1 MRTGEVE
8 IGRWRVVAAASWEL
22 SRLIALMRGRRGLTW
37 PQGRDHVFQEPPT
50 GPGAL
55 HQFNTCC
62 SLVVPLC
69 SLVQNFNDIS
79 TGNRV
84 LDPYIRGPC
93 GGYTLQLGNK
103 HFCHRGVDHWS
114 VKTDSIHA
122 FGKIAVIC
130 CLSTSKSSEQ
140 QGQGAVSLNKWC

>member
-79 TGNRV
+79 TGNR
-84 LDPYIRGPC
+84 GPPFRQFWS
-93 GGYTLQLGNK
+93 TQTHLQQI
-103 HFCHRGVDHWS
+103 DH
-114 VKTDSIHA
+114 IA
-122 FGKIAVIC
+122 FVPSPSGHGWVQGMKVFIFLFFL
-130 CLSTSKSSEQ
+130 LSFPNEGWDFTKE
-140 QGQGAVSLNKWC
+140 NN